1 MAVTLRPSIPVQQS
15 TAGPAHRIKVRGIS
29 RPMFTLCW
37 HPNRGYE
44 LIDGRF
50 VPLLAEFP
58 HSPGVNNVRKNGE
71 ATYALAR
78 HQQKGWVIVPPT
90 AATSTDTPD
99 NGAGYVRAYPGQ
111 RGTHHEHAWVSWSGA
126 GDRWTR
132 QIDEAGW
139 AAWRWSLVERGLLP
153 AIDAAGLEAMREDLH
168 KQRDR
173 FAGRADV
180 NPYAASSLKAIQ
192 ADIDTFEKAAEAAL
206 KPATS
211 RRRSSK

>member
-58 HSPGVNNVRKNGE
+58 HAPGVNNVRKNGE

-99 NGAGYVRAYPGQ
+99 N
-111 RGTHHEHAWVSWSGA
+111 AWVSWSGG
-126 GDRWTR
+126 GDVWTR
-132 QIDEAGW
+132 TIDEDGW
-139 AAWRWSLVERGLLP
+139 AAWRFSLVERGLLP

-173 FAGRADV
+173 YAGRADV